1 MTKRL
6 LYLEDLYD
14 FYSNTYK
21 RSTHF
26 DSKKTGEPI
35 VVHVHGKVNFNK
47 SDKDTEGLCPVHL
60 QACHTSLNLNGSNI
74 SESVMTSA
82 LPSFSNRPILGYI
95 HKVNDQW
102 EFYSHNMHED
112 ENGEIVYDEKPVGI
126 IPESCNAQLVY
137 DKEKK
142 KTYCEVDGYIFEEYS
157 KAAEILQREEEC
169 SVSVE
174 LSIRALSYNAKDRY
188 LDIEDFFFSGVTIL
202 GKTPEGNIV
211 NPGMEKSNIKLAD
224 FSANNNS
231 LFEDYKSKMIE
242 LQERLEKL
250 ETTCFNKEQTPVQI
264 QSKEGGTNNKMTKF
278 EELLAKYGKTAEGVT
293 FDYTEMSDEELEAK
307 FAEMFDDDN
316 SEGDSSD
323 NGESGEPSN
332 DEKGDGEGA
341 SDPNGDEGES
351 QTFENIIRTYE
362 ISHEDTRYALYNLL
376 APYEESDN
384 DYYYI
389 SNVFD
394 SYFVYEGW
402 CTDKIYRQNY
412 TKDGDNVAFDGER
425 IELFREL
432 LTASEK
438 AELESMRSNYA
449 GLKEFKETAEKN
461 ELHAKREEILSNENF
476 ASISKKDEEGNFI
489 NKDFNKLYT
498 NMDNYSLEDLEKE
511 AKLIYA
517 DSNMKTFAATTDK
530 SQKKSTVKVFAN
542 VNKSKKDNRYGNLFS
557 K

>member
-1 MTKRL
+1 MLGKEDEMAKRL

-26 DSKKTGEPI
+26 NAEKSGNPI

-60 QACHTSLNLNGSNI
+60 QACHTNLNLNGSNI

-137 DKEKK
+137 DEEKK

-231 LFEDYKSKMIE
+231 LFEDYKNQMIE

-250 ETTCFNKEQTPVQI
+250 ETTCFNKEQTTVQT
-264 QSKEGGTNNKMTKF
+264 QSKEGGINNKMTKF
-278 EELLAKYGKTAEGVT
+278 EELLSKYGKTAEDVT
-293 FDYTEMSDEELEAK
+293 FDYAEMSDEELEAK

-316 SEGDSSD
+316 SEGDNSGS
-323 NGESGEPSN
+323 GESGEPSN
-332 DEKGDGEGA
+332 DGEGDGEGA
-341 SDPNGDEGES
+341 SDPDGNEGES
-351 QTFENIIRTYE
+351 QTFEKIVRTYE
-362 ISHEDTRYALYNLL
+362 ISHEDTRYALYQLL
-376 APYEESDN
+376 SEYEDADN
-384 DYYYI
+384 EW
-389 SNVFD
+389 
-394 SYFVYEGW
+394 YFINAVYDDHFTYENWNG
-402 CTDKIYRQNY
+402 DKIFGQNY

-425 IELFREL
+425 YNLHREL
-432 LTASEK
+432 LTDSEF
-438 AELESMRSNYA
+438 AELQSMRSNYA
-449 GLKEFKETAEKN
+449 ALKEFKETAEKN
-461 ELHAKREEILSNENF
+461 ELHVKREEILNSEKYEAVSETDAF
-476 ASISKKDEEGNFI
+476 KELVK
-489 NKDFNKLYT
+489 
-498 NMDNYSLEDLEKE
+498 NMDNYSLEELEKE
-511 AKLIYA
+511 AKIIFA
-517 DSNMKTFAATTDK
+517 DNFNMETFAATTEK
-530 SQKKSTVKVFAN
+530 TQKKSTVKVFAN

>member
-1 MTKRL
+1 MSKRL

-26 DSKKTGEPI
+26 DAEKAGNPI
-35 VVHVHGKVNFNK
+35 VVHVHGKVNFKK

-60 QACHTSLNLNGSNI
+60 QACHTNLNLNGSNI

-95 HKVNDQW
+95 HNVDGQW
-102 EFYSHNMHED
+102 QFYSHNMHED

-137 DKEKK
+137 DEEKK

-231 LFEDYKSKMIE
+231 LFEDYESKMIE

-250 ETTCFNKEQTPVQI
+250 ETTCFNKEQNRAQT
-264 QSKEGGTNNKMTKF
+264 QSKEGGINKDMTKF
-278 EELLAKYGKTAEGVT
+278 EELLAKYGKTAEDVT
-293 FDYTEMSDEELEAK
+293 FDYAEMSDEELEAK
-307 FAEMFDDDN
+307 FAEVFDDDN
-316 SEGDSSD
+316 SNGDNAD
-323 NGESGEPSN
+323 NGQSGEPSN
-332 DEKGDGEGA
+332 DEGDNKDF
-341 SDPNGDEGES
+341 SKDEL
-351 QTFENIIRTYE
+351 FNKLFE
-362 ISHEDTRYALYNLL
+362 ISFDEIHYALNALCSIYR
-376 APYEESDN
+376 N
-384 DYYYI
+384 DSEWCYV
-389 SNVFD
+389 SQ
-394 SYFVYEGW
+394 VYEDYFIMEDW
-402 CTDKIYRQNY
+402 DSNKYYKQSY
-412 TKDGDNVAFDGER
+412 TKDGDNVALSGER
-425 IELFREL
+425 IEMFAML
-432 LTASEK
+432 LTESEK
-438 AELESMRSNYA
+438 LSIEDMRSNYTA
-449 GLKEFKETAEKN
+449 LKEFKENAEKN
-461 ELHAKREEILSNENF
+461 ELHAKREEILADEKYSVLSENETF
-476 ASISKKDEEGNFI
+476 TELKK
-489 NKDFNKLYT
+489 

-511 AKLIYA
+511 AKVIFA
-517 DSNMKTFAATTDK
+517 DHVASVGSFSLEEPNTKNHSMKLFGNPNTRRN
-530 SQKKSTVKVFAN
+530 SRSG
-542 VNKSKKDNRYGNLFS
+542 RYGDIF
-557 K
+557 KK

>member
-1 MTKRL
+1 MKQNFITTK
-6 LYLEDLYD
+6 D
-14 FYSNTYK
+14 
-21 RSTHF
+21 
-26 DSKKTGEPI
+26 
-35 VVHVHGKVNFNK
+35 
-47 SDKDTEGLCPVHL
+47 
-60 QACHTSLNLNGSNI
+60 AHTS
-74 SESVMTSA
+74 
-82 LPSFSNRPILGYI
+82 ILGYI

-137 DKEKK
+137 DEEKK

-250 ETTCFNKEQTPVQI
+250 ETTCFNKEQTSVQT
-264 QSKEGGTNNKMTKF
+264 QSKEGGTNKKMTKF
-278 EELLAKYGKTAEGVT
+278 EELLAKYGKTAEDVT

-316 SEGDSSD
+316 SDGDNSD

-332 DEKGDGEGA
+332 DGEGDGEGA
-341 SDPNGDEGES
+341 SDPDGNEGES
-351 QTFENIIRTYE
+351 QTFEKIVRTYE
-362 ISHEDTRYALYNLL
+362 ISHEDTRYALYQLL
-376 APYEESDN
+376 SEYEDADN
-384 DYYYI
+384 EW
-389 SNVFD
+389 
-394 SYFVYEGW
+394 YFINAVYDDHFTYENWNG
-402 CTDKIYRQNY
+402 DKIFGQNY

-425 IELFREL
+425 YNLHREL
-432 LTASEK
+432 LTDSEF
-438 AELESMRSNYA
+438 AELQSMRSNYA
-449 GLKEFKETAEKN
+449 ALKEFKETTEKN
-461 ELHAKREEILSNENF
+461 ELHAQKEAIINADNYSVLTEKDSDGNYINADF
-476 ASISKKDEEGNFI
+476 AELVK
-489 NKDFNKLYT
+489 T
-498 NMDNYSLEDLEKE
+498 MDNYSVEDFETKVKVMHSDYMSAHANFSSVDTKKNTNSVKILT
-511 AKLIYA
+511 
-517 DSNMKTFAATTDK
+517 NMN
-530 SQKKSTVKVFAN
+530 KKSKP
-542 VNKSKKDNRYGNLFS
+542 KKNYGNLFD
-557 K
+557 

>member
-1 MTKRL
+1 MSKRL
-6 LYLEDLYD
+6 LYLEDLYN

-21 RSTHF
+21 QSTHF
-26 DSKKTGEPI
+26 DAKKSGEPI
-35 VVHVHGKVNFNK
+35 VVQVHGKVNFNK

-60 QACHTSLNLNGSNI
+60 QACHTNLNLNGSNI
-74 SESVMTSA
+74 SESVMASA

-102 EFYSHNMHED
+102 EFYSHNIHED

-137 DKEKK
+137 DEKKK

-202 GKTPEGNIV
+202 GKTPDGNAV

-231 LFEDYKSKMIE
+231 LFEDKDEKMIE
-242 LQERLEKL
+242 LLENLNKTL
-250 ETTCFNKEQTPVQI
+250 SNFNKEQASVQT

-278 EELLAKYGKTAEGVT
+278 EELLAKYGKTAEDVT
-293 FDYTEMSDEELEAK
+293 FDYAEMSDEELEAK
-307 FAEMFDDDN
+307 FAEMFDDGNSDGDN
-316 SEGDSSD
+316 SD

-332 DEKGDGEGA
+332 DGEGEGA
-341 SDPNGDEGES
+341 SDQDGDEVGS
-351 QTFENIIRTYE
+351 QTFEKIIRTYE

-394 SYFVYEGW
+394 CYFVYEGW
-402 CTDKIYRQNY
+402 FTDKIYRQNY
-412 TKDGDNVAFDGER
+412 TKDGDNVSFDGER

-449 GLKEFKETAEKN
+449 ALKDFKETAEKN
-461 ELHAKREEILSNENF
+461 ELHAQKEAIINADNYSVLTE
-476 ASISKKDEEGNFI
+476 KDSEGNYV
-489 NKDFNKLYT
+489 NADFAELVKT
-498 NMDNYSLEDLEKE
+498 MDNYSVEDFETK
-511 AKLIYA
+511 
-517 DSNMKTFAATTDK
+517 
-530 SQKKSTVKVFAN
+530 VKVMHSDYMSAHAN
-542 VNKSKKDNRYGNLFS
+542 FSSTDTKKNTNSVKMFTNMNKRSKRKKNYGNLFD
-557 K
+557 